1 MANYYNTNVTANPVL
16 VSQSSET
23 HIVRAT
29 WLNGQYF
36 ALSQTV
42 TTTVQK
48 YEGIGLADAQA
59 LCVSTESS
67 TLGGVTRNY
76 LGGAELRSSG
86 GAWMYA
92 DACWGTQT
100 SATMNAMSPNMYEVT
115 VTTQTMT
122 VSKTDQSLTLTLT

>member
-1 MANYYNTNVTANPVL
+1 MANYYNTNVQADPVL
-16 VSQSSET
+16 ESQSSET

-36 ALSQTV
+36 ALSQKI
-42 TTTVQK
+42 TTTVK
-48 YEGIGLADAQA
+48 RYEGIGEADAQA

-67 TLGGVTRNY
+67 TLSGVTRAY

-100 SATMNAMSPNMYEVT
+100 SATMNRMSPNMFEVT
-115 VTTQTMT
+115 VTTQTME
-122 VSKTDQSLTLTLT
+122 VFKTDQSLTLTLT